1 MVSPRPPLTK
11 RYGPSK
17 LAGTRTDLVH
27 KRFEPGLIDT
37 GLLINDVEEVLGNY
51 VGKHGI
57 DRNDFDTEPEEDE
70 IVTHEVLVER
80 ALAAFRR
87 AESRRDGLV
96 EMEEREWQAW
106 NRHQAMEQEIEKRV
120 MERER
125 EREMQRE
132 REIQREMMEMERQR
146 QLGKRKPSPARSERP
161 HRSPSVSRAR
171 SGSETRNRSGSATGV
186 YGLGFGNVGE
196 PGFLGDGNFIPPG
209 YSSSANSSPKISH
222 SSTTSP
228 PRLDRPYSRQT
239 RDPRMI
245 ASSEIEHHNPPR
257 YARDINPSYSS
268 LSAASSP
275 HPRVTVPLYSTTSSY
290 KANISPSPSFLE
302 PASTTLPHRRSNA
315 LNRNVGSTAGFPPG
329 ASYYPGMHPSIPGS
343 SSMPGLGGS
352 DREDSSSGGGDGRSR
367 VRRGL

>member
-17 LAGTRTDLVH
+17 PAGTRTDLVH
-27 KRFEPGLIDT
+27 KRFETGLIDT
-37 GLLINDVEEVLGNY
+37 GLLNNDVEGVLDNY
-51 VGKHGI
+51 MGKHEI
-57 DRNDFDTEPEEDE
+57 DRNDFDMEPEEDE
-70 IVTHEVLVER
+70 IVTHELLVER

-106 NRHQAMEQEIEKRV
+106 NRHQAMEREIEKRV

-125 EREMQRE
+125 ERE
-132 REIQREMMEMERQR
+132 IQRELMEMERQR
-146 QLGKRKPSPARSERP
+146 QLDKRKPSPARSERP
-161 HRSPSVSRAR
+161 RRSPSVSRTR
-171 SGSETRNRSGSATGV
+171 SGSETRNRSGSATGA
-186 YGLGFGNVGE
+186 YGLGFGD
-196 PGFLGDGNFIPPG
+196 PGYLGDSNFAPLG

-228 PRLDRPYSRQT
+228 SRLDRPYSHQT

-257 YARDINPSYSS
+257 YTRDINPSYSS
-268 LSAASSP
+268 LSAAPSP
-275 HPRVTVPLYSTTSSY
+275 RPRVAVPLYSTTSSY
-290 KANISPSPSFLE
+290 KPNISPSPSFLE

-343 SSMPGLGGS
+343 SSALGGS

>member
-17 LAGTRTDLVH
+17 SAGTRTDLVH

-37 GLLINDVEEVLGNY
+37 GLLTNDVEGVLANY
-51 VGKHGI
+51 MGKHEM

-70 IVTHEVLVER
+70 IVTHEVLLER

-106 NRHQAMEQEIEKRV
+106 NRHQAMEREIEKRV
-120 MERER
+120 MERE
-125 EREMQRE
+125 RE

-146 QLGKRKPSPARSERP
+146 QLDKRKPSPARSERI
-161 HRSPSVSRAR
+161 HRSPSVNRTR
-171 SGSETRNRSGSATGV
+171 SGSETRNRSGSATGA

-196 PGFLGDGNFIPPG
+196 PGFLGDNTFAPLG

-228 PRLDRPYSRQT
+228 SRLDRPYSRQT
-239 RDPRMI
+239 RDSRMI

-257 YARDINPSYSS
+257 YARDINPSCSS
-268 LSAASSP
+268 LSSASS

-315 LNRNVGSTAGFPPG
+315 LNRNAGSTAGFPPG

-343 SSMPGLGGS
+343 SSMSGLGGS

>member
-1 MVSPRPPLTK
+1 M
-11 RYGPSK
+11 
-17 LAGTRTDLVH
+17 
-27 KRFEPGLIDT
+27 
-37 GLLINDVEEVLGNY
+37 
-51 VGKHGI
+51 GKHGI

-70 IVTHEVLVER
+70 IVSHELLVER

-106 NRHQAMEQEIEKRV
+106 NRHQAMEREIEKRV

-125 EREMQRE
+125 ERE
-132 REIQREMMEMERQR
+132 IQRELMEMERQR
-146 QLGKRKPSPARSERP
+146 QLDKRKPSPARSERP
-161 HRSPSVSRAR
+161 RRSPSVSRTR
-171 SGSETRNRSGSATGV
+171 SGSETRNRSGSATGA
-186 YGLGFGNVGE
+186 YGLGFGNVGD
-196 PGFLGDGNFIPPG
+196 PGYLGDSNFAPLG

-228 PRLDRPYSRQT
+228 SRLDRPYSRQT

-275 HPRVTVPLYSTTSSY
+275 RPRVAVPLYATTSSY
-290 KANISPSPSFLE
+290 KPNISPSPSFLE
-302 PASTTLPHRRSNA
+302 PASSTLPHRRSNA

-343 SSMPGLGGS
+343 SLGGS